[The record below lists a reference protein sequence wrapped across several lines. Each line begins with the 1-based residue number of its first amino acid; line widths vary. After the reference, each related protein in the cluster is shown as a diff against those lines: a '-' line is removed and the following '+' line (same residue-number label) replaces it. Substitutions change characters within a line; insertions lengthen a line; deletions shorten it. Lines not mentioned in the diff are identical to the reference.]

1 MSQKTLTA
9 ALALPLLLASCGG
22 AGAGASGDRLY
33 LTNGCSSC
41 HGATGSGGAL
51 GPPLEDLARFWDRDS
66 LSDFF
71 KDPKAALASDA
82 RLAKVSEPFRAKMP
96 AFPYLTDEQAGRI
109 ADFVLSL
116 K

>member
-9 ALALPLLLASCGG
+9 ALALSLLLAGCDGDGS
-22 AGAGASGDRLY
+22 APSGDRLY

-41 HGATGSGGAL
+41 HGATGVGGVL
-51 GPPLEDLARFWDRDS
+51 GPSLKDASRFWDRDS
-66 LSDFF
+66 LSAFF
-71 KDPKAALASDA
+71 RDPKPALGSDE
-82 RLAKVSEPFRAKMP
+82 RLSKVSEPFRAKMP
-96 AFPYLTDEQAGRI
+96 AFPHLTDEQAGRI